1 MVVGFRSAQRF
12 AMMAS
17 LFPPSL
23 LDSLL
28 FLSHYYYLWW
38 PLLSHPLTLRSFSFY
53 PLFFWSLQNPNN
65 IKLVSSSHNKAGD
78 VIENRWLFLDS
89 YSVRWTVVHWETSF
103 LFSHPF
109 LMALRCFSRKVQM
122 LCFCNQRCACGNSM
136 FSFYAGWE
144 HEKLSKYRR
153 GFSWCEVDLG
163 IVWSCWFRLEQNDG
177 EALGVS
183 KWWWHWN
190 ALLAPLSSP
199 NTTIENP
206 RFTLWKASHCS
217 VACGWMVVV
226 LMTYRYKEG
235 LQGFYRCC
243 LLDSSYGFLHGSK
256 NKSWAALECCTW

>member
-1 MVVGFRSAQRF
+1 MADAGVVHVWDACKQAKWGGGREESGWRHMMMGGQRRALRGFHGDDFTWSWWWLMVVGFRSAQRF

-78 VIENRWLFLDS
+78 VIENRWWFLDS

-163 IVWSCWFRLEQNDG
+163 
-177 EALGVS
+177 
-183 KWWWHWN
+183 
-190 ALLAPLSSP
+190 
-199 NTTIENP
+199 
-206 RFTLWKASHCS
+206 
-217 VACGWMVVV
+217 
-226 LMTYRYKEG
+226 
-235 LQGFYRCC
+235 
-243 LLDSSYGFLHGSK
+243 
-256 NKSWAALECCTW
+256 KSMIMLV